1 MPALKSGM
9 LAYCVLT
16 TTVLGVFTITQAISN
31 PSKASFQE
39 IDVQRINVREP
50 DGTLRMVVFSKAAA
64 PGAPWRGKEIA
75 RPDRQSSAG
84 ILFMNDEGTE
94 NGGLIFD
101 GAKKDGK
108 VSSHG
113 HLSFDPYEQDQ
124 VIALEHEQENGQS
137 YASLQFNDLP
147 DTPLRWDLDKSTPQG
162 KAEIERLVKAG
173 AFGYP
178 RLSIGRRSDR
188 SSGVTLADDK
198 GRPRLYLNVTA
209 EGVASIAFLDENG
222 KPVRTLTADGK

>member
-1 MPALKSGM
+1 MPALKNGM
-9 LAYCVLT
+9 LAYCVLS
-16 TTVLGVFTITQAISN
+16 TTVLGVLTITQATSN

-64 PGAPWRGKEIA
+64 PGMPWRGKEIPH
-75 RPDRQSSAG
+75 PDRQTSAG

-94 NGGLIFD
+94 TGGLIFG

-124 VIALEHEQENGQS
+124 VIALEQEQENGRR
-137 YASLQFNDLP
+137 YATLEFSDRP
-147 DTPLRWDLDKSTPQG
+147 DTPIRWDLNPGTPQG
-162 KAEIERLVKAG
+162 KAEFERLAKAG
-173 AFGYP
+173 GLGHP

-188 SSGVTLADDK
+188 SSGVTLSDDK

>member
-9 LAYCVLT
+9 LAYCALT

-94 NGGLIFD
+94 TGGLVFG

-124 VIALEHEQENGQS
+124 VIALEQEQENGQR
-137 YASLQFNDLP
+137 YATLQFNDMP
-147 DTPLRWDLDKSTPQG
+147 DTPIRWDLDAGTPQG
-162 KAEIERLVKAG
+162 KAEIERLAKAG
-173 AFGYP
+173 AFGNS

-188 SSGVTLADDK
+188 SSGVTLSDDK